1 MVVQVAADARHVLDH
16 RDAVLV
22 QVLRWPYA
30 RQHQQLRRAVDAAR
44 DDDLAVGA
52 RRLEAVGRAV
62 FDADGA
68 AVLDQHAGGVR
79 RGGDGEVLALLRL
92 AQIGPRARPA
102 SRLADGGLVEAHA
115 FLGPAVEV
123 GIGRDA
129 GLLGRFVHGLGQG
142 RLPAMVGDFQR
153 PADAVELVGAALLV
167 LGALEIGQDRI
178 VVPALAAALAPFVVV
193 SRIAAHVDHAVD
205 RAGAAQDLASR
216 LVHDAVVEL
225 GLGLGVEHPV
235 DARIVERLVVAE
247 RDVDPG
253 IAVLGP
259 GLEQQHAV
267 AAVLAETS
275 GHGTAGRAGSG
286 HDEIVRFALH
296 HAPPAFLRGA

>member
-1 MVVQVAADARHVLDH
+1 MPCLFRCS
-16 RDAVLV
+16 
-22 QVLRWPYA
+22 RWPYA
-30 RQHQQLRRAVDAAR
+30 RQHQELRRAVDAAR
-44 DDDLAVGA
+44 DNDLAVGA

-79 RGGDGEVLALLRL
+79 RAMGEVLALLRI
-92 AQIGPRARPA
+92 AQIGARARPA
-102 SRLADGGLVEAHA
+102 PRPADGGLVEAHA

-153 PADAVELVGAALLV
+153 PAAVELVGAALLV

-178 VVPALAAALAPFVVV
+178 VVPALAAALAPFVVI
-193 SRIAAHVDHAVD
+193 SRIAAHVHHAVD
-205 RAGAAQDLASR
+205 RAGAAQDLAAR
-216 LVHDAVVEL
+216 LVHDAAVEF
-225 GLGLGVEHPV
+225 GLGLAVEHPV

-267 AAVLAETS
+267 AAVLAEAS

-296 HAPPAFLRGA
+296 HAPPAFLGEA